1 MHPRSDYVEGDTA
14 EYLTFD
20 EMAARFYEKEPRTL
34 TQAEFGARTHPGKV
48 REANEDQYMVT
59 RRRRV
64 RDVLLTSLPA
74 ELLHQPEQAA
84 YTLCVADGMG
94 GHAFGEMASFLA
106 LRTGWELGAGE
117 VKWSVKMNDRESQ
130 EMMEKGDI
138 FFRLID
144 RTLRD
149 VGEEQPRLRNMGT
162 TLTICYVT
170 GPELFVMHAG
180 DSRAYLYRDGELLRL
195 TRDHTLAQSMID
207 AGLAEEGSPEERR
220 RRHIL
225 TNCIGGPD
233 LALDVDVDHHRLT
246 TGDRL
251 LLCTDGLTKHL
262 DDPEIVTLLE
272 RHPGP
277 EDACRAMVDLV
288 LERGGTDNVTVVLG
302 RFAFPGPA
310 EEFPTD

>member
-1 MHPRSDYVEGDTA
+1 MQPRADQAETDTA

-20 EMAARFYEKEPRTL
+20 EMAARFYEDEPRTT
-34 TQAEFGARTHPGKV
+34 TQADFGARTHPGMV
-48 REANEDQYMVT
+48 RETNEDQYLVT

-64 RDVLLTSLPA
+64 RDVILTSLA
-74 ELLHQPEQAA
+74 RELLRQPEQSA

-117 VKWSVKMNDRESQ
+117 VKWSVKMNDRETK
-130 EMMEKGDI
+130 EMMKKADV

-144 RTLRD
+144 QSLRD
-149 VGEEQPRLRNMGT
+149 IGEEQPRLRNMGT
-162 TLTICYVT
+162 TLTVCYVT
-170 GPELFVMHAG
+170 GPELFVIHAG
-180 DSRAYLYRDGELLRL
+180 DSRAYMYRDGALSRL
-195 TRDHTLAQSMID
+195 THDHTLAQSMID
-207 AGLAEEGSPEERR
+207 AGLVVEGSPEERR

-233 LALDVDVDHHRLT
+233 LALDVDVDHHRLR

-262 DDPEIVTLLE
+262 DDPEIVALLE
-272 RHPGP
+272 RHPVP
-277 EDACRAMVDLV
+277 EDACRAMVDLA
-288 LERGGTDNVTVVLG
+288 LERGGKDNVTVVLG
-302 RFAFPGPA
+302 HFAFPGPA
-310 EEFPTD
+310 EEFPDE

>member
-1 MHPRSDYVEGDTA
+1 MQPQADHAEVDTA
-14 EYLTFD
+14 EYMTFD
-20 EMAARFYEKEPRTL
+20 ELAARYYEDEPRT
-34 TQAEFGARTHPGKV
+34 TTEAEFGARTHPGKV
-48 REANEDQYMVT
+48 REANEDHYLVV

-64 RDVLLTSLPA
+64 RDVILTSLPP
-74 ELLHQPEQAA
+74 ELLHQPEQAT
-84 YTLCVADGMG
+84 YTLCVADGLG

-117 VKWSVKMNDRESQ
+117 VKWSVKMNDRESS
-130 EMMEKGDI
+130 EMMKKADV

-162 TLTICYVT
+162 TLTVCYVT
-170 GPELFVMHAG
+170 GPELFVIHAG
-180 DSRAYLYRDGELLRL
+180 DSRAYLYRDGNLRRL
-195 TRDHTLAQSMID
+195 TRDHTLAQTMID
-207 AGLAEEGSPEERR
+207 AGLVSEGSAAERQ

-233 LALDVDVDHHRLT
+233 LALEVDVDHLRLT

-262 DDPEIVTLLE
+262 EDPDIVALLE
-272 RHPGP
+272 RHPVP
-277 EDACRAMVDLV
+277 EDACRALVDLA
-288 LERGGTDNVTVVLG
+288 LERGGRDNVTVVLG